1 MGEEESA
8 LKKAEVAD
16 GIVEK
21 DCHESKTPT
30 AEEANVII
38 IIIMDIY
45 IYLERERERER
56 ECRITVQA
64 CPGSIETFNPNRH
77 PWGLCII

>member
-1 MGEEESA
+1 MCVPALDDPPSTVGEEESA

-38 IIIMDIY
+38 IIMDIY
-45 IYLERERERER
+45 IHIY
-56 ECRITVQA
+56 I
-64 CPGSIETFNPNRH
+64 
-77 PWGLCII
+77 

>member
-1 MGEEESA
+1 MCVPALDDPPSTVGEEESA

-38 IIIMDIY
+38 IIMDIY
-45 IYLERERERER
+45 IYIYIERERERM
-56 ECRITVQA
+56 
-64 CPGSIETFNPNRH
+64 
-77 PWGLCII
+77 

>member
-1 MGEEESA
+1 MCVPALDDPPLTVGEEESA
-8 LKKAEVAD
+8 LKKAEAAD

-45 IYLERERERER
+45 IYIYLERERERER
-56 ECRITVQA
+56 ESV
-64 CPGSIETFNPNRH
+64 E
-77 PWGLCII
+77 